1 MSKLIAVD
9 ARGHWIGEDH
19 PKAKLTDREVELIRS
34 LHEEEGFT
42 YQAIAE
48 KFEVPK
54 STVQMICQY
63 TRRAVTV
70 ARWKVILAELPISL
84 SEDNDD

>member
-34 LHEEEGFT
+34 LREEGWT
-42 YQAIAE
+42 YQAISDKLE
-48 KFEVPK
+48 TPR

-84 SEDNDD
+84 SEDHDD